1 MGCSPHPAAL
11 RRQRVVRGT
20 EAHPVSWIG
29 YALLSAV
36 LAGLVAILGK
46 IGVRG
51 VDSTL
56 ATTVRGAIMFG
67 ALLAVALARGT
78 LGDLWTVDRRAMLY
92 IALSGLAGAG
102 SWLCYFRALQVGD
115 ALRVAPVDRLS
126 GAVTLVLASGP
137 PHVRRPPLGRGNRAE
152 AASGSRG
159 TAASQELAGGQVWV
173 KGAWVK
179 GACC

>member
-1 MGCSPHPAAL
+1 
-11 RRQRVVRGT
+11 
-20 EAHPVSWIG
+20 VSWIG
-29 YALLSAV
+29 YASLSAV

-56 ATTVRGAIMFG
+56 ATTVRAAIMFG

-78 LGDLWTVDRRAMLY
+78 MHDLWTVDRRAMLY

-126 GAVTLVLASGP
+126 GAVTLVLAAF
-137 PHVRRPPLGRGNRAE
+137 VLGERAPVS
-152 AASGSRG
+152 AWVG
-159 TAASQELAGGQVWV
+159 TAVMV
-173 KGAWVK
+173 IGAVIV
-179 GACC
+179 ARS

>member
-1 MGCSPHPAAL
+1 M
-11 RRQRVVRGT
+11 
-20 EAHPVSWIG
+20 SWIG
-29 YALLSAV
+29 YASLSAV

-56 ATTVRGAIMFG
+56 ATTVRAAIMFG
-67 ALLAVALARGT
+67 ALLAVALARGAMH
-78 LGDLWTVDRRAMLY
+78 DLWTVDRRAMLY

-126 GAVTLVLASGP
+126 GAVTLVLAAF
-137 PHVRRPPLGRGNRAE
+137 VLGERAPVS
-152 AASGSRG
+152 AWVG
-159 TAASQELAGGQVWV
+159 TAVMV
-173 KGAWVK
+173 IGAVIV
-179 GACC
+179 ARS

>member
-1 MGCSPHPAAL
+1 M
-11 RRQRVVRGT
+11 
-20 EAHPVSWIG
+20 SWIG
-29 YALLSAV
+29 YASLSAV

-51 VDSTL
+51 VDSSL
-56 ATTVRGAIMFG
+56 ATTVRAAIMFG
-67 ALLAVALARGT
+67 ALLAVSLARGT

-126 GAVTLVLASGP
+126 GAVTLVLAAF
-137 PHVRRPPLGRGNRAE
+137 VLGERAPVS
-152 AASGSRG
+152 AWVG
-159 TAASQELAGGQVWV
+159 TAVMV
-173 KGAWVK
+173 IGAVIV
-179 GACC
+179 ARS

>member
-1 MGCSPHPAAL
+1 
-11 RRQRVVRGT
+11 
-20 EAHPVSWIG
+20 VSWIG
-29 YALLSAV
+29 YASLSAV

-56 ATTVRGAIMFG
+56 ATTVRAAIMFG
-67 ALLAVALARGT
+67 ALLAVSLARGT

-126 GAVTLVLASGP
+126 GAVTLVLAAF
-137 PHVRRPPLGRGNRAE
+137 VLGERAPVS
-152 AASGSRG
+152 AWVG
-159 TAASQELAGGQVWV
+159 TAVMV
-173 KGAWVK
+173 IGAVIV
-179 GACC
+179 ARS

>member
-1 MGCSPHPAAL
+1 
-11 RRQRVVRGT
+11 
-20 EAHPVSWIG
+20 VSWIG
-29 YALLSAV
+29 YASLSAV

-56 ATTVRGAIMFG
+56 ATTVRAAIMFG
-67 ALLAVALARGT
+67 ALLTVALARGT

-126 GAVTLVLASGP
+126 GAVTLVLAAF
-137 PHVRRPPLGRGNRAE
+137 VLGERAPV
-152 AASGSRG
+152 S
-159 TAASQELAGGQVWV
+159 
-173 KGAWVK
+173 AWVGTGVMVI
-179 GACC
+179 GAVIVARS

>member
-1 MGCSPHPAAL
+1 
-11 RRQRVVRGT
+11 
-20 EAHPVSWIG
+20 VSWIG

-126 GAVTLVLASGP
+126 GAVTLVLAAL
-137 PHVRRPPLGRGNRAE
+137 VLGERAPVS
-152 AASGSRG
+152 AWVG
-159 TAASQELAGGQVWV
+159 TAVMV
-173 KGAWVK
+173 IGAVI
-179 GACC
+179 AARS

>member
-1 MGCSPHPAAL
+1 M
-11 RRQRVVRGT
+11 
-20 EAHPVSWIG
+20 SWIG

-126 GAVTLVLASGP
+126 GAVTLVLAAF
-137 PHVRRPPLGRGNRAE
+137 VLGERAPVS
-152 AASGSRG
+152 AWVG
-159 TAASQELAGGQVWV
+159 TAVMV
-173 KGAWVK
+173 IGAVIV
-179 GACC
+179 ARS

>member
-1 MGCSPHPAAL
+1 
-11 RRQRVVRGT
+11 
-20 EAHPVSWIG
+20 VSWIG
-29 YALLSAV
+29 YASLSAV

-56 ATTVRGAIMFG
+56 ATTVRAAIMFG
-67 ALLAVALARGT
+67 ALLTVALARGP

-126 GAVTLVLASGP
+126 GAVTLVLAAF
-137 PHVRRPPLGRGNRAE
+137 VLGERAPVS
-152 AASGSRG
+152 AWVG
-159 TAASQELAGGQVWV
+159 TAVMV
-173 KGAWVK
+173 IGAVIV
-179 GACC
+179 ARS

>member
-1 MGCSPHPAAL
+1 
-11 RRQRVVRGT
+11 
-20 EAHPVSWIG
+20 VSWIG

-56 ATTVRGAIMFG
+56 ATTVRAAIMFG

-126 GAVTLVLASGP
+126 GAVTLVLAAL
-137 PHVRRPPLGRGNRAE
+137 VLGERAPVS
-152 AASGSRG
+152 AWVG
-159 TAASQELAGGQVWV
+159 TAVMV
-173 KGAWVK
+173 IGAVIV
-179 GACC
+179 ARS